1 METIDEALGLLKRQA
16 ELEAGIRLPG
26 ELRLTEEQEL
36 QVVRRR
42 LANFP
47 EASLSSPPGRA
58 CTASSRDGSHRR
70 RRRIWLMPRDTF
82 NLLAFPPGASC
93 TSVRGVH
100 RRLAGCRSRRGRERY
115 RRSAGRSDEP
125 MNNPMTPHKR
135 ILHFEVLTD
144 AQAAELDAAWQE
156 ILSGRRTRLNTGAE
170 ELNEVMERAMAALQ
184 RIVQAIQQ
192 NPGTGQTLVAW

>member
-1 METIDEALGLLKRQA
+1 
-16 ELEAGIRLPG
+16 
-26 ELRLTEEQEL
+26 
-36 QVVRRR
+36 
-42 LANFP
+42 
-47 EASLSSPPGRA
+47 
-58 CTASSRDGSHRR
+58 
-70 RRRIWLMPRDTF
+70 
-82 NLLAFPPGASC
+82 
-93 TSVRGVH
+93 
-100 RRLAGCRSRRGRERY
+100 
-115 RRSAGRSDEP
+115 

-192 NPGTGQTLVAW
+192 NPGTGQTGRLVRFLAGVYNGGDYPFDLTDLRALDAELVNACIDYLNYDRLAKAEVHTHLPEGGQQMQWFLTQHGIRPQPHLSTASRGYPHFKRRENPVVSRLRAPGPDSRL